1 MSDKRT
7 YRTLFET
14 DEYTAQADALC
25 AKHSL
30 NVIEPILSGL
40 LWGIATNP
48 QAYDRTTWATRWAQS
63 KRSLGL
69 TVPVFTI
76 IFQIQNEGLENEAVL
91 LLWVEEVG
99 SMGEI
104 LGL

>member
-1 MSDKRT
+1 MPDKPR
-7 YRTLFET
+7 YRTLLET
-14 DEYTAQADALC
+14 PEYTAQSDALC

-30 NVIEPILSGL
+30 AVIGPILSGL
-40 LWGIATNP
+40 FWGIATNP

-69 TVPVFTI
+69 TIPVFTI
-76 IFQIQNEGLENEAVL
+76 IFQIQNEGLEDETVL
-91 LLWVEEVG
+91 LLWIEETG